1 MPTVDET
8 LRKNEIKPAAE
19 FFSELPEF
27 SDLLKAL
34 ILVHT
39 KRGCIRSVNAA

>member
-8 LRKNEIKPAAE
+8 LHKNEIKPAAE
-19 FFSELPEF
+19 FFSELREF
-27 SDLLKAL
+27 SNLLKAQ
-34 ILVHT
+34 ILVQT